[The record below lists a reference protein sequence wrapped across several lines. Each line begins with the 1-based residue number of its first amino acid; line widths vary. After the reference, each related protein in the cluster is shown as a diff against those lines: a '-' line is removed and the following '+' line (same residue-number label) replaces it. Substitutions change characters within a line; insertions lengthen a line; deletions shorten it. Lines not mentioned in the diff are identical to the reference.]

1 MTMDEDDFIA
11 FRKQTFAQLRR
22 ASDRVRIKRIP
33 ELIAA
38 ETPMREAFFAIN
50 RGYFEEHVLRGQ
62 MVSTGDAANFNADG
76 ADDHFYA
83 TDIAD
88 LAGPPTGRGSAGGFE
103 TVHPHFVETVV
114 VRTFAALDRLGPF
127 ENEDA
132 FLRVLVIVDFL
143 LQLAHF
149 VKDGSGRSGEDL
161 LALLGTRHGFP
172 VTFSITGYRTA
183 VAGPERLLV
192 TRHVTQRISQ
202 VEVARNFLRTRG
214 FVRPQATPSHIRELL
229 EALLKLGAD
238 AGAGDRQAPLA
249 WPDGLGTEIDD
260 IFAPLAPGE
269 DESDPDLAVTH
280 PYRHY
285 ATFLAKEA
293 IYLTLCLEDSE
304 RHHAGLRARYP
315 LSLACRE
322 HDLRDARQQ
331 TYLSVPRGAKILADE
346 AVARLEAA
354 RGMEQRGD
362 DARLDACLARLAK
375 TAPDLAGLISAERG
389 YPSLE
394 RVLADFRLPV
404 TPSATPDDVRAALQP
419 LLAVSDPVSDSD
431 SDTAD
436 GDTAT
441 RSQMSDTSE
450 QSRYSDVMTDTTM
463 DTPPAD
469 PAETPQLEFS
479 SSRQFPEWLAEQTVS
494 LAFTTYRAGKL
505 FLIGLNPETSR
516 LSIFERTF
524 ERCMGL
530 TAAGNSLYMS
540 SLYQLWRFENAVP
553 DGEVHGGYDRVFVP
567 QVGYVTGDID
577 VHDIALDA
585 EGRVVFVNTLFSC
598 LATVSETH
606 SFVPIW
612 QPPFISRL
620 AAEDRCHMNGLAM
633 EDGRPRYVTA
643 VSRTDAADGWREH
656 RRDGGVVIDVE
667 TGEIVADG
675 LSMPHSPRLYRD
687 KLWLHDSGTGYFGS
701 IDTARGTFEPLAFC
715 RGYLRGL
722 SFIGDFAVVGLS
734 LSRGSRTFEG
744 LALEDEHAKRG
755 VEPMC
760 AIQVIDLRSG
770 DIVHWL
776 RIDGIV
782 EELYDVVV
790 LPGVRRPMAIG
801 FRTDEIRRVLSV
813 GEE

>member
-1 MTMDEDDFIA
+1 
-11 FRKQTFAQLRR
+11 
-22 ASDRVRIKRIP
+22 
-33 ELIAA
+33 
-38 ETPMREAFFAIN
+38 MR
-50 RGYFEEHVLRGQ
+50 RGQ
-62 MVSTGDAANFNADG
+62 MVSSSDAGNHIADS
-76 ADDHFYA
+76 AEDPFYA
-83 TDIAD
+83 TELND
-88 LAGPPTGRGSAGGFE
+88 LDSPPTGRGNAGGFE
-103 TVHPHFVETVV
+103 TLHPRFVEVV
-114 VRTFAALDRLGPF
+114 VERTFKALDRAGPF
-127 ENEDA
+127 QTEDA

-143 LQLAHF
+143 LQLVHF
-149 VKDGSGRSGEDL
+149 VKDGSGRSGEDM
-161 LALLGTRHGFP
+161 LALLGVRHGFP
-172 VTFSITGYRTA
+172 LTFSITGYRTA
-183 VAGPERLLV
+183 VAAPQRLLV

-202 VEVARNFLRTRG
+202 VEVARNFLRAQG
-214 FVRPQATPSHIRELL
+214 FVPPQATPSHIRELL
-229 EALLKLGAD
+229 ETLVKLGTD
-238 AGAGDRQAPLA
+238 ARAGDRQVPLA
-249 WPDGLGTEIDD
+249 WPDALASEVEN
-260 IFAPLAPGE
+260 IFSPLAPGD
-269 DESDPDLAVTH
+269 DERDPDLAVTH

-293 IYLTLCLEDSE
+293 VYLTLCLEDSE
-304 RHHAGLRARYP
+304 RHYAGLRARYP

-322 HDLRDARQQ
+322 RDLRDARQQ
-331 TYLSVPRGAKILADE
+331 TYLPMPKGAKTLADE
-346 AVARLEAA
+346 AVARLVAA
-354 RGMEQRGD
+354 RTLEQD
-362 DARLDACLARLAK
+362 VDHSRLDACLVQLSKRAPELA
-375 TAPDLAGLISAERG
+375 ALISAERA

-394 RVLADFRLPV
+394 SVLSQFRLPV
-404 TPSATPDDVRAALQP
+404 TPTATPDDVRAALQP
-419 LLAVSDPVSDSD
+419 LLSVSDSD
-431 SDTAD
+431 TGSDTAG
-436 GDTAT
+436 GDTVG
-441 RSQMSDTSE
+441 
-450 QSRYSDVMTDTTM
+450 QSRYSDAMTDTTT
-463 DTPPAD
+463 DAPAVTVD
-469 PAETPQLEFS
+469 SETPQLEFS

-530 TAAGNSLYMS
+530 TVAGNSLYMS
-540 SLYQLWRFENAVP
+540 SLYQLWRFENAMP
-553 DGEVHGGYDRVFVP
+553 DGEIHDGYDRVFVP

-667 TGEIVADG
+667 TSEIVADG
-675 LSMPHSPRLYRD
+675 LSMPHSPRVYRD

-734 LSRGSRTFEG
+734 LSRGSKTFEG

-813 GEE
+813 GDE

>member
-1 MTMDEDDFIA
+1 MDQDDFIA
-11 FRKQTFAQLRR
+11 FRTKTFAQLRR
-22 ASDRVRIKRIP
+22 ASDRVRLRRIP
-33 ELIAA
+33 ELVAA
-38 ETPMREAFFAIN
+38 GTPAREAFFAIN
-50 RGYFEEHVLRGQ
+50 RCYFEEDVLRGQ
-62 MVSTGDAANFNADG
+62 MVRTSDMDNLIVDS
-76 ADDHFYA
+76 ADDSFYA
-83 TDIAD
+83 TELDD
-88 LAGPPTGRGSAGGFE
+88 LDGPPTGRGNAGGFE
-103 TVHPHFVETVV
+103 TLHPRFIETVV
-114 VRTFAALDRLGPF
+114 EWTFTALDRLGPF
-127 ENEDA
+127 ENENA
-132 FLRVLVIVDFL
+132 FLHALVIVDFL

-172 VTFSITGYRTA
+172 LTFSITGYRTA

-202 VEVARNFLRTRG
+202 VEVARNFLRALG
-214 FVRPQATPSHIRELL
+214 FVPPQATPSHIRELL
-229 EALLKLGAD
+229 EALLKLDTD
-238 AGAGDRQAPLA
+238 ARTGDWQAPLA
-249 WPDGLGTEIDD
+249 WPDALGPEVEN
-260 IFAPLAPGE
+260 IFAPLALGD
-269 DESDPDLAVTH
+269 DERDPDLAVTH

-304 RHHAGLRARYP
+304 RHYAGLRARYP

-322 HDLRDARQQ
+322 RDLRDARQQ
-331 TYLSVPRGAKILADE
+331 IYLPVPKGAKTLADD
-346 AVARLEAA
+346 AVAWLEAA
-354 RGMEQRGD
+354 RTLEQD
-362 DARLDACLARLAK
+362 VDHSRLDACLVQLSKRAPELA
-375 TAPDLAGLISAERG
+375 ALISAERT

-404 TPSATPDDVRAALQP
+404 TQSATPNDVRATLRP
-419 LLAVSDPVSDSD
+419 LLSPLTPSP
-431 SDTAD
+431 
-436 GDTAT
+436 T
-441 RSQMSDTSE
+441 RSQMSDTGG
-450 QSRYSDVMTDTTM
+450 QSRYSGAMTDTTT
-463 DTPPAD
+463 DESVTPVVTAD

-530 TAAGNSLYMS
+530 TVAGNSLYMS

-633 EDGRPRYVTA
+633 EDGRLRYVTA

-667 TGEIVADG
+667 TSEIVADG

-734 LSRGSRTFEG
+734 LSRGSKTFEG

-813 GEE
+813 GDE